1 MLTLKGERL
10 MQKIY
15 AMNVISL
22 GDSTVLD
29 GEFFRF
35 EASKV
40 QSKKQIATQ

>member
-15 AMNVISL
+15 AMDVISL
-22 GDSTVLD
+22 GDGTVLD
-29 GEFFRF
+29 GKIFRF
-35 EASKV
+35 EASEV